1 MAEAAPTVVT
11 LARGRWRH
19 LERQAGAVTRLDP
32 APGGYVVVS
41 MDAEAPELSGARI
54 VHLPVGDGEPL
65 PLAAA
70 RNAGIEA
77 AAEAGAEEVVCID
90 ADCLPESGMLGAL
103 AAARRGLGA
112 GWLLAGPVGRLAPL
126 PADAAAPDE
135 AALAASRRRAEIG
148 PRPVP
153 PPGEVLPESRY
164 ELFWSLSF
172 AVTVADHRRIGGF
185 DPAYVGYGAEDTDYG
200 RRAEAAGVGFAW
212 VGGAW
217 AHHQDHPVSDPPIEH
232 LADIVRNARYF
243 RRRWG
248 SWPMEGWL
256 EKFAAMGAV
265 DWDPDGER
273 LELLDGAVA
282 QRG

>member
-11 LARGRWRH
+11 LARGRRRH
-19 LERQAGAVTRLDP
+19 LERQAEAVARLDP
-32 APGGYVVVS
+32 APGGYVVVG
-41 MDAEAPELSGARI
+41 MDAEPPRLPGARV
-54 VHLPVGDGEPL
+54 VHLPVADGEPL

-77 AAEAGAEEVVCID
+77 AAEAGAGEVVCID
-90 ADCLPESGMLGAL
+90 ADCLPEPGMLGAL
-103 AAARRGLGA
+103 IAARRRLGS

-126 PADAAAPDE
+126 AAEVAAPGESD
-135 AALAASRRRAEIG
+135 LAASRRRARRG

-153 PPGEVLPESRY
+153 PAGEVLPEPRY

-172 AVTVADHRRIGGF
+172 AVAVADHRRLGGF
-185 DPAYVGYGAEDTDYG
+185 DPGYEGYGAEDTDYG
-200 RRAEAAGVGFAW
+200 RRAEAAGVGLAW

-217 AHHQDHPVSDPPIEH
+217 AHHQHHPVSSPPVEH
-232 LADIVRNARYF
+232 LAEIVTNARYF

-256 EKFAAMGAV
+256 AEFAAMGAV

-273 LELLDGAVA
+273 LELLA
-282 QRG
+282 